1 MVSKAFKLA
10 GIAKSTST
18 DGILGGDAAPSL
30 LTTYATFESLPLSGN
45 EAGDMAFVDS
55 SDKLYI
61 YTGDYAGEGWY
72 PLNLINESV
81 IITSEYVGQYSLASG
96 AVVKTLT
103 ASDPEGFPITWSYAV
118 TSGSLGDTTVTQ
130 NNNVFTITPGQTN
143 NTEFELTFTATDG
156 VTSDSTTSSFA
167 FATPMETASLA
178 YANNIAAATGG
189 QVIVHDPA
197 VSGTDLTYVLGDYNG
212 GSPASPPLPALS
224 NGDVLYLL
232 PGDYTTTSWK
242 TTYSASIFPRGHYSV
257 VGADPQNTSIFVDY
271 NGGSPLNP
279 APRAESFFS
288 WDVNGATAATY
299 GTVQLNVGFVTLIQ
313 QTFGGPVNYQVPIF
327 HGLSTSLDYITLRN
341 VALNRYGSNVSWLYD
356 NDADQGTV
364 KLERCT
370 IFNTGTWYANY
381 TGSKVNKTFTD
392 GLTSSA
398 ASFVTT
404 NLNTSNVTTGVT
416 VTVDG
421 FYGTY
426 DTTTYADK
434 GHLFLDNNSSNYTEP
449 TAFG

>member
-10 GIAKSTST
+10 AIAKNTSI
-18 DGILGGDAAPSL
+18 DGILGQNAAPSL

-45 EAGDMAFVDS
+45 QEGDMVFVANS
-55 SDKLYI
+55 NSLYV
-61 YTGDYAGEGWY
+61 YTDNGWY
-72 PLNLINESV
+72 SCTIINDSV
-81 IITSEYVGQYSLASG
+81 IITSQYVSEYTLIPGE

-103 ASDPEGFPITWSYAV
+103 ASDPEGYPITWSYTV
-118 TSGSLGDTTVTQ
+118 TSGSLGDTIVTQ
-130 NNNVFTITPGQTN
+130 NDNVFTITPGQTN

-156 VTSDSTTSSFA
+156 VTSDSTTSSFQ
-167 FATPMETASLA
+167 FGTDMERASLA
-178 YANNIAAATGG
+178 YANSIAAATGG
-189 QVIVHDPA
+189 QVIVHNPA

-232 PGDYTTTSWK
+232 PGNYTTTSWK

-288 WDVNGATAATY
+288 WDENGAAPATY

-313 QTFGGPVNYQVPIF
+313 QTFGGTTNYQVPIF
-327 HGLSTSLDYITLRN
+327 HGLGTSLDYITLRN
-341 VALNRYGSNVSWLYD
+341 VALNRYGSNASWLYD
-356 NDADQGTV
+356 NSGDQGTV

-370 IFNTGTWYANY
+370 IFNTGTWYTNY
-381 TGSKVNKTFTD
+381 SGSKVNKTFTD

-398 ASFVTT
+398 TSFVTT